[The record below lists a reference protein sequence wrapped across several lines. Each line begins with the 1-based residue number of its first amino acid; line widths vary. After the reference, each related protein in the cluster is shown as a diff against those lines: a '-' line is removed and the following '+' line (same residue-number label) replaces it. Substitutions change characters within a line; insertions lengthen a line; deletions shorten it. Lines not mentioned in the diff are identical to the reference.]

1 MRTMMKR
8 ECIELRCSEIS
19 IAIKWGVWGR
29 SLFYRE
35 FPSLS
40 FSLSFFCSHSFL
52 FPWERNCFHS
62 LLVPAFI
69 LCRLS
74 LRFHSIDRVKRGD
87 FDHQRRAE
95 SDTHE
100 WTGEGWEGVTEKAIE
115 STQETKKKRTGNKTE
130 KRVTLEERNTW
141 DGESRKSYSQ
151 SESCD
156 CKNTAWCTAYN
167 QKKDSFHPKSWW
179 NDRDERKDSQ

>member
-1 MRTMMKR
+1 MRIMMKR
-8 ECIELRCSEIS
+8 ECTELRCSEMS
-19 IAIKWGVWGR
+19 IAIKWSVWGR

-35 FPSLS
+35 FESLS
-40 FSLSFFCSHSFL
+40 LCLSFLLSFLFFPMREKLLSFFVGSCLHSMSVVSQI
-52 FPWERNCFHS
+52 PFHRWS
-62 LLVPAFI
+62 
-69 LCRLS
+69 
-74 LRFHSIDRVKRGD
+74 KRED

-115 STQETKKKRTGNKTE
+115 STQGTKKRTRNKTE
-130 KRVTLEERNTW
+130 KQVTLEERNTW